1 MAASDM
7 LGAIVS
13 SVLAPVAAYSDV
25 ALLLDSAMV
34 VEGSEC
40 RFGFLFVPDEEGVA
54 TVLARLGLW
63 GQAA

>member
-1 MAASDM
+1 
-7 LGAIVS
+7 
-13 SVLAPVAAYSDV
+13 VLAPVAAYSDV